1 MFCLRINNNIIN
13 EIHEWASRL
22 ILNDHT
28 SGFDTLLQNNND
40 TCNQH
45 RNIQTLMVEIYKKK
59 NNLNPPTIDFMFER
73 RNNTYNL
80 RNCQEFATKRKK
92 TVKMGLGT

>member
-1 MFCLRINNNIIN
+1 MIN
-13 EIHEWASRL
+13 EIHEGASRL

-45 RNIQTLMVEIYKKK
+45 RNIQISE
-59 NNLNPPTIDFMFER
+59 
-73 RNNTYNL
+73 
-80 RNCQEFATKRKK
+80 
-92 TVKMGLGT
+92 TVKSLQRKEKKQ